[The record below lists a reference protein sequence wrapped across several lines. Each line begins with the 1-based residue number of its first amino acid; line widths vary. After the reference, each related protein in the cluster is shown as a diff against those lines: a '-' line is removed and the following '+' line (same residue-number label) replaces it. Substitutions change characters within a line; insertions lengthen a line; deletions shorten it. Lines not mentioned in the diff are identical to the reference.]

1 MFNREEIERLKV
13 ECENYKSQLELKEMQ
28 LEQLQKQYE
37 HKHNELIDTISSAFL
52 SFRKIVEIA
61 ERNDYGKPEQK
72 VRQIKDYAEE
82 QKNYYAQLVTNTP
95 LRLKNRTTIAD
106 QSNK

>member
-1 MFNREEIERLKV
+1 MFNREETEKLKAK
-13 ECENYKSQLELKEMQ
+13 CENYKSQLELKEMQ

-52 SFRKIVEIA
+52 SFRKMVEMT
-61 ERNDYGKPEQK
+61 ERNDYGDPQQK
-72 VRQIKDYAEE
+72 VRQIKDYAEK
-82 QKNYYAQLVTNTP
+82 QRNNYAQLTISKP
-95 LRLKNRTTIAD
+95 IKLKNRTTITD